1 MAPMLCI
8 FNPEHDL
15 CLANGGPHFVAP
27 ASALAF
33 AREGAS
39 IMQLLYPGA
48 IALAADQVDSRCVA
62 EWLQQSDG
70 PGQPAIVPWGWNIAL
85 VTRLLKAGVPRSLMP
100 DDATLACWRTL
111 QHRST
116 LLPLQPDSHA
126 VQTTEQVEALLA
138 HTPHLVLKAPW
149 SGSGRGLRWVSHSLT
164 PHDRQWILKTVA
176 SQQCVIAEPRRRVVC
191 DFALEYYVDNGRL
204 RFEGYS
210 LFESEH
216 GVYRANLLL
225 PDDEIAR
232 RVGYTPAM
240 RERLEGWLA
249 DRIAPCY
256 EGPLGVDHMLD
267 WDGNIHVGEL
277 NLRHTMGLVAH
288 RYLAAHPGAQGHR
301 LTLQQSSLVVEP

>member
-1 MAPMLCI
+1 
-8 FNPEHDL
+8 
-15 CLANGGPHFVAP
+15 
-27 ASALAF
+27 
-33 AREGAS
+33 
-39 IMQLLYPGA
+39 
-48 IALAADQVDSRCVA
+48 
-62 EWLQQSDG
+62 
-70 PGQPAIVPWGWNIAL
+70 
-85 VTRLLKAGVPRSLMP
+85 MP
-100 DDATLACWRTL
+100 DDATLARWRTL

-126 VQTTEQVEALLA
+126 VQTPELVESLLA
-138 HTPHLVLKAPW
+138 RMPHLVLKAPW

-191 DFALEYYVDNGRL
+191 DFALEYYVENGRL

-249 DRIAPCY
+249 DSIASCY

-267 WDGNIHVGEL
+267 GDGNIHVGEL

-301 LTLQQSSLVVEP
+301 LTLRQSSLVVEP

>member
-1 MAPMLCI
+1 MLCI

-70 PGQPAIVPWGWNIAL
+70 SGQPAIMPWGWNIAL

-100 DDATLACWRTL
+100 DDATLARWRTL

-126 VQTTEQVEALLA
+126 VQTPEQVEALLVRM
-138 HTPHLVLKAPW
+138 PHLVLKAPG

-176 SQQCVIAEPRRRVVC
+176 SQQCVVAEPRRRVVS
-191 DFALEYYVDNGRL
+191 DFALEYYVENGRL

-216 GVYRANLLL
+216 GVYRANLL

-249 DRIAPCY
+249 DSIAPCY

-267 WDGNIHVGEL
+267 GDGNIHVGEL

-301 LTLQQSSLVVEP
+301 LTLRQSSLVVEP

>member
-1 MAPMLCI
+1 MLCI

-70 PGQPAIVPWGWNIAL
+70 SGQPAIVPWGWNIAL

-100 DDATLACWRTL
+100 DDATLARWRTL

-126 VQTTEQVEALLA
+126 VQTPEQVEALLA

-176 SQQCVIAEPRRRVVC
+176 SQQCVVAEPRRRVVC
-191 DFALEYYVDNGRL
+191 DFALEYYVENGRL

-249 DRIAPCY
+249 DSIAPCY

-267 WDGNIHVGEL
+267 GDGNIHVGEL

-301 LTLQQSSLVVEP
+301 LTLRQSSLVVEP